1 MRPIRFSV
9 LPLALRHFFFKKMI
23 SSGNGGVGGQAV
35 ARQADNGRAGKQRTE
50 RGEPHPSGITT
61 LELKLS

>member
-1 MRPIRFSV
+1 
-9 LPLALRHFFFKKMI
+9 MI

>member
-9 LPLALRHFFFKKMI
+9 LPLASSETFFSKII

-35 ARQADNGRAGKQRTE
+35 ARKADNGRAGKQGTE
-50 RGEPHPSGITT
+50 GGELHPSGIST